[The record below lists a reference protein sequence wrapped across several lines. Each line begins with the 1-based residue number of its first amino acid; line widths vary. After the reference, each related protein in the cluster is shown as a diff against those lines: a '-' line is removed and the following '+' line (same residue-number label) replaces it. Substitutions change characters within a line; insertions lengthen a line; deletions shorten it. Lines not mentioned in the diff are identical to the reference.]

1 MSQENVESARR
12 IFEAFNRAFTEG
24 ADDLYAFLDPEVEWI
39 PVTAILE
46 GRSYH
51 GHEGVR
57 RWIEDMKRDW
67 EEFEPRPEEFLDL
80 GDDRVLAL
88 GFWHARGRGGD
99 VPLDFPHAAWLAQ
112 YREGKLVRMQSFTVR
127 QEALEAA
134 QAVGVGDVAERRS
147 QMPGN
152 VALWW
157 QSRHSGMSAV
167 RFRPSPLDSPGAQ
180 GRRR

>member
-12 IFEAFNRAFTEG
+12 TFEAFNRAFTEG
-24 ADDLYAFLDPEVEWI
+24 ADDLYALLDPEVEWI

-80 GDDRVLAL
+80 GDNRVLAL
-88 GFWHARGRGGD
+88 GSWHARGRGGD

-112 YREGKLVRMQSFTVR
+112 YPGG
-127 QEALEAA
+127 EARADA
-134 QAVGVGDVAERRS
+134 VVHRATGGPRSRQAVGVAARSRRDLDHRQSESLPSICEWVRAVAHRR
-147 QMPGN
+147 
-152 VALWW
+152 A
-157 QSRHSGMSAV
+157 
-167 RFRPSPLDSPGAQ
+167 
-180 GRRR
+180 GRRRA

>member
-1 MSQENVESARR
+1 MSEENVEIARR
-12 IFEAFNRAFTEG
+12 SFEAFNRAFTEG
-24 ADDLYAFLDPEVEWI
+24 ADDLYALLDPEVEWI
-39 PVTAILE
+39 PATAILE

-67 EEFEPRPEEFLDL
+67 EDFEPRPEEFLDL

-88 GFWHARGRGGD
+88 GSWHARGRGGD

-112 YREGKLVRMQSFTVR
+112 YREGKLVRMQTFTER

-134 QAVGVGDVAERRS
+134 GLSE
-147 QMPGN
+147 
-152 VALWW
+152 
-157 QSRHSGMSAV
+157 
-167 RFRPSPLDSPGAQ
+167 
-180 GRRR
+180 